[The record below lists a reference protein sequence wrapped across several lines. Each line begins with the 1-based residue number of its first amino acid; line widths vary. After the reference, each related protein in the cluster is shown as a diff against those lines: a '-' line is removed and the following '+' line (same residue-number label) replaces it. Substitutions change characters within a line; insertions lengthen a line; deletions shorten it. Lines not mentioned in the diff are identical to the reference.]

1 MFQIATYFL
10 EFPFAIL
17 PVNGRMI
24 AERALSCNLLKE
36 VACEKRCFVRQKRY
50 SEPNAFGASCLL
62 TEIKF
67 E

>member
-1 MFQIATYFL
+1 MFQIATCFL

-36 VACEKRCFVRQKRY
+36 VACEKEMLCETEAVLRAKCFR
-50 SEPNAFGASCLL
+50 SELL
-62 TEIKF
+62 AD
-67 E
+67 